1 MTEDA
6 KPARLLAGE
15 LWWKAGIVYQVY
27 PRSFQDTNGDGVGDL
42 RGVTARLD
50 YLAWLGVDAVWLS
63 PVCRSPMADY
73 GYDVSDYCDIDPLFG
88 TLADFDA
95 LVAEAHRRRLR
106 VIMDFVPNHTSQ
118 DHPWFREA
126 RASRDNPKRDW
137 YIWRDP
143 GPDGGPPN
151 NWISNFGGPAW
162 TLDPAT
168 GQYYYHAFLRE
179 QPDLNWRNPQVRA
192 AMMDVLRFW
201 LDRGVDGFRVD
212 VIWHLMKDEALRDN
226 PANPD
231 YVAGEPEINRLLQI
245 HSADQPEVMG
255 VIAEMRAVLEEY
267 DARVLIGEIYLPL
280 ERLVA
285 YYGTD
290 LSGAHLPFNFQL
302 IQTPWHAPAVARL
315 IEEYEAALPEGGW
328 PNWVL
333 GNHDQPRIAARVGDA
348 QARVAAVL
356 LLTLRGT
363 PTLYYGDEIGLG
375 RVPIAPERVRD
386 PWEHNEPGRG
396 RDPERTPM
404 QWQPGPQAGFSTV
417 EPWLPLDP
425 QAQTRN
431 VEVLRDQSDSILTLH
446 RRLIALRREH
456 PALSVGTY
464 RPISAAG
471 DVLIYER
478 RHADETIR
486 VALNFGHEACRIE
499 ACRIEAGHGE
509 PRVDGVGG
517 AGEDWEVLLS
527 SAGGRRGER
536 APEGY
541 FALAGD
547 EALVLIRRAAVAA
560 G

>member
-42 RGVTARLD
+42 EGVTARLD

-179 QPDLNWRNPQVRA
+179 QPDLNWRNPQVRT

-212 VIWHLMKDEALRDN
+212 VIWHLMKDERLRDN
-226 PANPD
+226 PVNPD
-231 YVAGEPEINRLLQI
+231 YVAGEPEINSLVQL
-245 HSADQPEVMG
+245 HSADQPEVMQ

-285 YYGTD
+285 YYGVD

-375 RVPIAPERVRD
+375 RVPIPPERVRD

-431 VEVLRDQSDSILTLH
+431 VEVLRDEPGSILTLH

-456 PALSVGTY
+456 PALSVGDY
-464 RPISAAG
+464 CPVSVEG
-471 DVLIYER
+471 DVLVYER

-486 VALNFGHEACRIE
+486 VALNFGHGDCK
-499 ACRIEAGHGE
+499 
-509 PRVDGVGG
+509 VDADIAVAQPEG
-517 AGEDWEVLLS
+517 AREGWEVLLS
-527 SAGGRRGER
+527 SAGGRRGEQ
-536 APEGY
+536 PLDGH

-547 EALVLIRRAAVAA
+547 EALVLIRRAAAA
-560 G
+560 QG